1 MNMLIVLKLT
11 WGIILS
17 VNLLRHDVFF
27 SSFEHLHGCKDMVF
41 SSVMDEKK
49 KWKSPFFTLKIFSFH
64 DLIIPYESM
73 CAVMFILIP
82 QNLYIT
88 HHTGIHVFLFGNS
101 ISR

>member
-49 KWKSPFFTLKIFSFH
+49 NGNPH
-64 DLIIPYESM
+64 
-73 CAVMFILIP
+73 
-82 QNLYIT
+82 
-88 HHTGIHVFLFGNS
+88 FLL
-101 ISR
+101 